1 MAESWDHRSSSQ
13 EPPPKFPRCLHFHR
27 HGDNHDKCQQ
37 CCFNDGLHECTRK
50 TPCQVCQVWI
60 PENWNAHE
68 KALKQKLKRKR
79 ASAAKKMQES
89 AIDDSIE
96 LHAQEDSLCGS
107 TEKSQPGQLSRNPS
121 PAKVQP
127 RADIPAMFSR
137 KLSCLP
143 SPMVPPGLRGRIA
156 STPIK
161 RWTQASGL
169 SPQFQMAWIPE
180 APVRPPPFAPTPWQQ
195 REVTPSVNY
204 GSDQLQVRVPALCW
218 FYGSSGISTAVTGQA
233 QWAGFNGPSGNCCV
247 PVLCWSY
254 GSSGSAQQSQDRH
267 GERGSTPPV
276 SGTGLP
282 RLCPRPVLSLPAAT
296 TEVSRRNVP

>member
-13 EPPPKFPRCLHFHR
+13 EPSPKFPRCLHFHR
-27 HGDNHDKCQQ
+27 QGDNHDKCQQ

-50 TPCQVCQVWI
+50 TPCQFCQVWI

-96 LHAQEDSLCGS
+96 LHAPEDSLCGS

-180 APVRPPPFAPTPWQQ
+180 APVRPPPFARRRYS
-195 REVTPSVNY
+195 RERSRPVSTM
-204 GSDQLQVRVPALCW
+204 GQT
-218 FYGSSGISTAVTGQA
+218 SSRYESQHSADSTG
-233 QWAGFNGPSGNCCV
+233 
-247 PVLCWSY
+247 LR
-254 GSSGSAQQSQDRH
+254 GSAQQSRDRH
-267 GERGSTPPV
+267 SERGSTVHPVTPV
-276 SGTGLP
+276 SQCSADPTGL
-282 RLCPRPVLSLPAAT
+282 RDQHSSHRTGTVSGVQLLLCPAQGFQDYVQDPS
-296 TEVSRRNVP
+296 